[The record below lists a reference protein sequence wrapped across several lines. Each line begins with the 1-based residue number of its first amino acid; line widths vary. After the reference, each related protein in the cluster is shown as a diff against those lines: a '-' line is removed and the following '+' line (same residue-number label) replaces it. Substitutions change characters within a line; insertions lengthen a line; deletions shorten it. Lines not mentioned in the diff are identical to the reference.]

1 MTIDIFTL
9 CDGVYCYE
17 DKLTVIGVYVVLIR
31 PNLTA
36 APVNINIAAHITF
49 GEDECGDNAIRIYG
63 EDMESGALVLDIK
76 NNISINKRENI
87 GTGILNVSLANVPVI
102 FPRPGKYKFVLE
114 IENKGK
120 SEIILTVA

>member
-1 MTIDIFTL
+1 
-9 CDGVYCYE
+9 
-17 DKLTVIGVYVVLIR
+17 
-31 PNLTA
+31 
-36 APVNINIAAHITF
+36 
-49 GEDECGDNAIRIYG
+49 
-63 EDMESGALVLDIK
+63 MESGALVLDIK